1 MTYLL
6 FINTPDSTEEICAEH
21 NTIDSMQ
28 IAKDVIYSLPWLTT
42 DGLDVYASDS
52 DGNEVYLK

>member
-6 FINTPDSTEEICAEH
+6 FINTPGSTEEICAEH
-21 NTIDSMQ
+21 NTIEPMQ

-42 DGLDVYASDS
+42 EALDVYASDS
-52 DGNEVYLK
+52 EGNEVYLK